1 LLALSRAL
9 LYKSAMAR
17 TGDSAVLMTPGAA
30 VGQEAAHAT
39 VERETRRAVLRLSL
53 GLAVIVMT
61 PILFRLSALGPTA
74 TAFHRT
80 FFAIPLFAA
89 WMALERRSAMRRG
102 EIVAP
107 LRLQR
112 DGLALVIGGVFFAA
126 NIVGYAWAVHFTS
139 VANASLL
146 SNMTP
151 IFVALGS
158 FLVFRERV
166 SRSFVAALAAAI
178 LGVAVLTGD
187 RLELRSDQL
196 LGDALALSGALF
208 YAGYLMV
215 ICRLRL
221 RLSAATIMTWSA
233 GIAALCQ
240 LAAALAAREAL
251 LPVTLQGWA
260 VILILS
266 LVNYGMG
273 QGLIT
278 LAMARIGA
286 TFSSVAMLS
295 LPVGA
300 TILAW
305 VLLGEALSL
314 NQGIGGVV
322 ILASIY
328 AARRA
333 SRR

>member
-1 LLALSRAL
+1 
-9 LYKSAMAR
+9 MAR

-146 SNMTP
+146 SNIMPAPDHP
-151 IFVALGS
+151 ILDSTLTHFFQRLTQSQAIVDARTKNRIWPAFRNTADYQTMSLD
-158 FLVFRERV
+158 VPCRRER
-166 SRSFVAALAAAI
+166 
-178 LGVAVLTGD
+178 
-187 RLELRSDQL
+187 
-196 LGDALALSGALF
+196 
-208 YAGYLMV
+208 
-215 ICRLRL
+215 
-221 RLSAATIMTWSA
+221 
-233 GIAALCQ
+233 
-240 LAAALAAREAL
+240 
-251 LPVTLQGWA
+251 
-260 VILILS
+260 
-266 LVNYGMG
+266 N
-273 QGLIT
+273 
-278 LAMARIGA
+278 
-286 TFSSVAMLS
+286 
-295 LPVGA
+295 
-300 TILAW
+300 
-305 VLLGEALSL
+305 
-314 NQGIGGVV
+314 
-322 ILASIY
+322 
-328 AARRA
+328 
-333 SRR
+333 